1 MSLQF
6 VQVIITIGIINAKW
20 RTSWT
25 PDQVT
30 TPYSSQHSTT
40 IYVRVSHGVWVFPLD
55 LRLDLNFCPPG
66 GQVVIEPEV
75 DRYLGDSQELAK
87 S

>member
-1 MSLQF
+1 MLLQF
-6 VQVIITIGIINAKW
+6 VQVVITLGIINAKW
-20 RTSWT
+20 STSRT

-40 IYVRVSHGVWVFPLD
+40 KYVRVSHGVWVVPPD

-66 GQVVIEPEV
+66 GQVVTEPEV
-75 DRYLGDSQELAK
+75 DRYPGDSQELAK